1 LEKQAKF
8 LNGFKVIVRAIY
20 VIYSTKKMSR
30 MKKIIAFG
38 ASNSPHSI
46 NKKLASFA
54 ANQLKEV
61 AVTILDLND
70 FELPVYSPA
79 IEKASGIPANARA
92 FSKHIQDA
100 DGIVVSL
107 AEYNGLHTAAFKNL
121 WDWMSRL
128 ETPKI
133 WYDKPMF
140 LMATSPS
147 RRPESNVMKVSK
159 YLFPLFGANIISS
172 FNLPSFNHFFKDESI
187 VESALKAEFQLE
199 LNQFQSFINQH

>member
-1 LEKQAKF
+1 
-8 LNGFKVIVRAIY
+8 
-20 VIYSTKKMSR
+20 
-30 MKKIIAFG
+30 MKKIVAFG

-54 ANQLKEV
+54 ANQLNDV

-79 IEKASGIPANARA
+79 IEKSSGVPANAIS
-92 FSKHIQDA
+92 FSKHIQNC
-100 DGIVVSL
+100 DGLVVSL

-128 ETPKI
+128 GTPQI
-133 WYDKPMF
+133 WHGKPMF

-147 RRPESNVMKVSK
+147 KRPELNVMKVSK
-159 YLFPLFGANIISS
+159 FLFPIFGANIISS
-172 FNLPSFNHFFKDESI
+172 FSLLSFNHFFKDENI
-187 VESALKAEFQLE
+187 VDPEAKAEFQIQLD
-199 LNQFQSFINQH
+199 QFQYYLTNN